1 MKKILPALIFLA
13 IIALVFYAFPQ
24 AEQPEQPKPLLVQVV
39 HLKRTFRTASSED
52 IAAARSRD
60 LASRDIAK

>member
-1 MKKILPALIFLA
+1 MKKFLPALIFLA
-13 IIALVFYAFPQ
+13 IFALLYYAFPQ
-24 AEQPEQPKPLLVQVV
+24 AEQPKQLLVQVV
-39 HLKRTFRTASSED
+39 QLERTIRTASSED

>member
-13 IIALVFYAFPQ
+13 IFALLYYAFPQ
-24 AEQPEQPKPLLVQVV
+24 AEQPERPKPLLVQVV
-39 HLKRTFRTASSED
+39 HLKRTIHTASSED

-60 LASRDIAK
+60 LVSKGIVK